1 MYLYLCVRSAWV
13 EYRER
18 RFAER
23 YHLAG
28 CVIVCVVLSWI
39 RPRLLVTFVVW
50 WPLCYASVY
59 CMQCSVVWFE
69 TPIKLHVTTRC
80 WRNGFLQ
87 PVWKHGP
94 RSLAWKRALGWQT
107 RARNESECYLNV
119 TKVGTILIYG
129 APSTGHRLR
138 SKIWVWVFML
148 GPERWWTMRDQ
159 GEARGNPG
167 GGSKGFWRANRSS
180 ELRIGAKD

>member
-1 MYLYLCVRSAWV
+1 MKVFVFGHCYSINYLLWSR
-13 EYRER
+13 
-18 RFAER
+18 
-23 YHLAG
+23 L
-28 CVIVCVVLSWI
+28 
-39 RPRLLVTFVVW
+39 RLLGTLLDMLAICW
-50 WPLCYASVY
+50 WWIY
-59 CMQCSVVWFE
+59 CMQCFCCWRVILVCLIVPTW
-69 TPIKLHVTTRC
+69 C

-87 PVWKHGP
+87 PVLKHGP